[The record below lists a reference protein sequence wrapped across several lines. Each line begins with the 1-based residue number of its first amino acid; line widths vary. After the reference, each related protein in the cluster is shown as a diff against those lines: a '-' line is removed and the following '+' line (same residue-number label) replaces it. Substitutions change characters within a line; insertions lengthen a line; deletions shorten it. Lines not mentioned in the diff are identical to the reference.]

1 MIAHVIRWSV
11 HNRFLVLLA
20 TVLIAAWGVH
30 SLRQTPLDAFPD
42 LSDTQVIVKASYPG
56 KAPQIVEDQVT
67 YPLTTTLLGVPG
79 AKTVRAY
86 SSFGDAFVYVLF
98 DDRTDP
104 YWARSRVLEYLSR
117 CRAGCQPARRCRS
130 ARCDRC
136 RLGTSMRSSIAPA
149 VTISGNCARSTTG
162 S

>member
-79 AKTVRAY
+79 AKPSAHIRRSATRSSTCCSTTAPIRTGRVRAC
-86 SSFGDAFVYVLF
+86 SN
-98 DDRTDP
+98 T
-104 YWARSRVLEYLSR
+104 
-117 CRAGCQPARRCRS
+117 
-130 ARCDRC
+130 
-136 RLGTSMRSSIAPA
+136 
-149 VTISGNCARSTTG
+149 
-162 S
+162 